1 MKSIDLTAIIQAFIM
16 LISSVIT
23 IYILPKVKLY
33 LTEKLSAEQRENLKK
48 WVRVAVAAAEQ
59 LYGSKTGAEKKEY
72 VVSFLLSKGLV
83 FNIDE
88 VTALIESEVYKL
100 TQGSGY
106 FVAVPEGGM
115 ELIEDTDNYDT
126 EPSVP
131 DDATEPDTAD
141 EEYESDT
148 AEAEDLFSVRNT
160 CE

>member
-1 MKSIDLTAIIQAFIM
+1 MKSIDLTAIIQAFIL

-23 IYILPKVKLY
+23 VYILPKVKLY

-59 LYGSKTGAEKKEY
+59 LYGSKKGQEKKDY

-100 TQGSGY
+100 SQNSTLSLSEPVSDEGNKENDL
-106 FVAVPEGGM
+106 FDMCEAVPDEAA
-115 ELIEDTDNYDT
+115 
-126 EPSVP
+126 PVP
-131 DDATEPDTAD
+131 DETE
-141 EEYESDT
+141 
-148 AEAEDLFSVRNT
+148 EAVG
-160 CE
+160 

>member
-1 MKSIDLTAIIQAFIM
+1 MKSIDLTAIIQAFIL

-23 IYILPKVKLY
+23 VYILPKVKLY

-59 LYGSKTGAEKKEY
+59 LYGSKKGQEKKDY

-106 FVAVPEGGM
+106 FVAVPEGDTGT
-115 ELIEDTDNYDT
+115 EVCDYGTYLDKYCGDGTVPTEDS
-126 EPSVP
+126 EPPAP
-131 DDATEPDTAD
+131 DEK
-141 EEYESDT
+141 
-148 AEAEDLFSVRNT
+148 
-160 CE
+160 